1 MRILRCVAAG
11 TGGMGADTCFQDTQT
26 MPLAQTLRLTHWS
39 PVRSS
44 AVTIEVDYPCVGPPA
59 AKRWAGVSIFSD

>member
-1 MRILRCVAAG
+1 
-11 TGGMGADTCFQDTQT
+11 

-44 AVTIEVDYPCVGPPA
+44 AVTIEVDGACVGPPA
-59 AKRWAGVSIFSD
+59 AKRWAGVPIFSD